1 MNVYEYFFKIIDDC
15 WGLLEKIRI
24 CFDYILIN
32 LIVIE
37 GIRKDV
43 IKNDILKCEDI
54 FLYVWEDII

>member
-54 FLYVWEDII
+54 FL